1 MAVALNSRP
10 IMAGFS
16 PVRNWNAVKNP
27 VVYKFSTTGGPFTNY
42 RIEVEV
48 FKASDNTSLTG
59 GVKFS
64 FTPDKN
70 NVTYADVSTIVQA
83 YLKAEWIKPAVL
95 NEKETDTGLKV
106 YIKYQEL
113 YDGSVTSAADDVA
126 NPIHCVLAG
135 LQVKDVIKITSGT
148 EFTNAFGG
156 NMVRYQPGANNR
168 KFLAWFDHPKLWRG
182 YPATLSF
189 IFPDAFDLFVSR
201 AQYNSAGTI
210 IGIEDRDQL
219 TLANDD
225 SVNRLD
231 LLRDFTLNTDAK
243 TLAAKLGVLSNGAEI
258 ITNPT
263 FATSLSPWTNVSGS
277 GIDWVWVAS
286 EAARISFAA
295 SAPPGAN
302 VSDALRQ
309 EVTEQAAGWYNL
321 LLNLL
326 GSVSKSVSIAVNVY
340 NNGVLVQQILNDLL
354 AVTTVA
360 TNFSYPVYIDG
371 TFDRIEIVAE
381 LSGPDGMDF
390 DVSTASLKPQVL
402 TDYTETL
409 TFDVEDAC
417 DNPVLL
423 VWKNSLGGDSFWMFD
438 HSQEAGYNLSG
449 SKKAKRMTLFAEHL
463 TLNQWEALNELNTL
477 GEVYAE
483 NIIEFTS
490 SVNKTHKRDGAQV
503 YVLDAS
509 GNKTGVIVIPTTSV
523 INTKDETHRIEIE
536 IELPQ
541 RIE

>member
-1 MAVALNSRP
+1 MAVTVTTRP
-10 IMAGFS
+10 STWSAI
-16 PVRNWNAVKNP
+16 KNP
-27 VVYKFSTTGGPFTNY
+27 TVYKFSTTGGPFVNY

-70 NVTYADVSTIVQA
+70 NVTYADISTIVKA
-83 YLKAEWIKPAVL
+83 YLKAEWIKPAAL
-95 NEKETDTGLKV
+95 NEKESDTSLKF

-113 YDGSVTSAADDVA
+113 YDGSATSVVDDVA
-126 NPIHCVLAG
+126 NPRYAVFGA
-135 LQVKDVIKITSGT
+135 LQIPL
-148 EFTNAFGG
+148 EFGVEGMA
-156 NMVRYQPGANNR
+156 RYVPANIFR
-168 KFLAWFDHPKLWRG
+168 KFLSIFDRPKLWRG

-189 IFPDAFDLFVSR
+189 IFPDGLAAVYVYR

-210 IGIEDRDQL
+210 IGNEDYDEL
-219 TLANDD
+219 AAANDD
-225 SVNRLD
+225 AVNRLD
-231 LLRDFTLNTDAK
+231 LNNAFTLDASAKTLNTK
-243 TLAAKLGVLSNGAEI
+243 LALHGVGAEEL
-258 ITNPT
+258 TNPS
-263 FATSLSPWTNVSGS
+263 FVTSLSPWTNEAFGGSVDDWTWDAAEKAVVNFPSGGGS
-277 GIDWVWVAS
+277 STWLPQT
-286 EAARISFAA
+286 F
-295 SAPPGAN
+295 
-302 VSDALRQ
+302 SDK
-309 EVTEQAAGWYNL
+309 AAGWYYIEASIGNSGIHQSYL
-321 LLNLL
+321 IADVRNGADQFIKEIINVALP
-326 GSVSKSVSIAVNVY
+326 KSLISSNIQKY
-340 NNGVLVQQILNDLL
+340 L
-354 AVTTVA
+354 
-360 TNFSYPVYIDG
+360 VYIPLAFAKIRVRSTYDSG
-371 TFDRIEIVAE
+371 TAVFD
-381 LSGPDGMDF
+381 LFSF
-390 DVSTASLKPQVL
+390 SLKPFTP

-423 VWKNSLGGDSFWMFD
+423 MWKNSLGGDAFWMFD
-438 HSQEAGYNLSG
+438 HSQEVGYNLSG

-523 INTKDETHRIEIE
+523 INTKDETHSIEIE